1 MTPSVQAARALCV
14 CYRLLVMRRQT
25 QLVVLQ
31 RVAVA
36 AAFVAG
42 ACASAGGSSP
52 SASGASGGDVVAS
65 TRFSP
70 SLDVQLSEMTRQFSG
85 LYVQD
90 FEGGTGPP
98 ATSGDLLRVRY
109 TVHLP
114 DGTRAGGLSSDQ
126 PPLEF
131 RLGRGQVVKGW
142 DEGLTGMRVNGRR
155 RLVIPPSL
163 GYGSRA
169 QAGIPRNSVMVVD
182 VRLVEIQR

>member
-1 MTPSVQAARALCV
+1 MRGQKRSV
-14 CYRLLVMRRQT
+14 
-25 QLVVLQ
+25 VVKTL
-31 RVAVA
+31 
-36 AAFVAG
+36 AFVMGCVTA
-42 ACASAGGSSP
+42 ACASAG
-52 SASGASGGDVVAS
+52 SGGAPAADTPRTDDVVRA
-65 TRFSP
+65 TQFSP
-70 SLDVQLSEMTRQFSG
+70 SLDVQLGEMTRQFSG
-85 LYVQD
+85 LYIQD
-90 FEGGTGPP
+90 FAEGTGAP
-98 ATSGDLLRVRY
+98 ATTGDLLRVRY

-155 RLVIPPSL
+155 RLIIPPAL